1 MADFDEQQ
9 GDDLLQGDVQQP
21 PLDRMTFLEQ
31 NFHNVVNELHYLRT
45 QIARPPPPQPR
56 PNLNLPQPP
65 PFSGV
70 PSELPTFKLKL
81 FQFLI
86 GNHNTYTEPESQ
98 LLFAGSL
105 LSGSAGQWYHSLVD
119 PNTLKLPPHYTLDIF
134 FQELED
140 FFGGGITLQSRER
153 SLDILRQ
160 TGTVSEL
167 AIAFQNITSTF
178 SPRWADHPLIYTFSK
193 KLRESIRFEL
203 TARGSIPDIFHA
215 YLAAA
220 ISVEQNQAAAA
231 LSRSQPS
238 SQPPRLPFLPPKLP
252 ALPSPPARQPDP
264 NPSHPIP
271 MEVDGTRGRHGPL
284 TMEERRR
291 RSDAGLCAYCA
302 QPGHTL
308 VTCPSAARVRQARG
322 TYLNFPSL
330 PLPPAGSLGYS
341 PAGYPLPAFQGPYP
355 GPWTSLPPP
364 TFPPPSPHT
373 QFIQPPS
380 PLPKNDSPS
389 Q

>member
-140 FFGGGITLQSRER
+140 FFGGGITLQSR
-153 SLDILRQ
+153 
-160 TGTVSEL
+160 
-167 AIAFQNITSTF
+167 
-178 SPRWADHPLIYTFSK
+178 
-193 KLRESIRFEL
+193 
-203 TARGSIPDIFHA
+203 
-215 YLAAA
+215 
-220 ISVEQNQAAAA
+220 
-231 LSRSQPS
+231 
-238 SQPPRLPFLPPKLP
+238 
-252 ALPSPPARQPDP
+252 
-264 NPSHPIP
+264 
-271 MEVDGTRGRHGPL
+271 
-284 TMEERRR
+284 
-291 RSDAGLCAYCA
+291 
-302 QPGHTL
+302 
-308 VTCPSAARVRQARG
+308 
-322 TYLNFPSL
+322 
-330 PLPPAGSLGYS
+330 
-341 PAGYPLPAFQGPYP
+341 
-355 GPWTSLPPP
+355 
-364 TFPPPSPHT
+364 
-373 QFIQPPS
+373 
-380 PLPKNDSPS
+380 
-389 Q
+389 